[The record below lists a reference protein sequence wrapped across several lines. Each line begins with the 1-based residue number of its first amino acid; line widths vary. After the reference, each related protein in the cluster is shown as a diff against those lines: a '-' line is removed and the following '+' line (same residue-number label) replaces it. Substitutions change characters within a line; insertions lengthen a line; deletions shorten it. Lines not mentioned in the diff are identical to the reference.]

1 MNNKLK
7 TLAKESLQR
16 DESDRSVTHNY
27 KMCKY
32 AVI

>member
-7 TLAKESLQR
+7 YWVKESLQR
-16 DESDRSVTHNY
+16 EESDRSVTHNY